1 MKRKQLCIV
10 LVTVRSRKE
19 GRAIAGMLL
28 KRKLAACVN
37 LLPLV
42 ESHFWWNGKIDRASE
57 CLLVIKSIRSHFRQ
71 LAATV
76 RLHHSYQVPE
86 IIALPLAAA
95 ERAYASWWKKSLQPK

>member
-1 MKRKQLCIV
+1 METWCWAAVGFADSKAWSVGVKRKQLCIV

-76 RLHHSYQVPE
+76 RLHHSYQ
-86 IIALPLAAA
+86 
-95 ERAYASWWKKSLQPK
+95 KCD